1 MPANN
6 ASDAKLLSDLQK
18 FAASVGIPF
27 PAHNPPASAPPPAS
41 TPATPSP
48 EPAAA
53 TPRIDPGS
61 GNAAVD
67 RCLEAYAEDCRK
79 RIAAGQDKNRAR
91 FDAKAAYT
99 RAMPPLI
106 GPQNVADFIACVTRG
121 IIEEVISGAEITQ
134 FLYAAQ
140 VANTVK
146 NITTPSAP
154 KRPRGR
160 PGTEKNALH
169 PTDKDVNSS
178 VNTPSEN

>member
-121 IIEEVISGAEITQ
+121 SIEEFLYPQDVTR

-140 VANTVK
+140 VANSVK
-146 NITTPSAP
+146 NIPTDPAP

-160 PGTEKNALH
+160 PGTPKTMPLEA
-169 PTDKDVNSS
+169 TEGDNSS